1 MILQGRFIFREVIN
15 LPIGWDDIVPLNI
28 ANRWR
33 TWCNSLH
40 HLSNIQISRTIVPIA
55 LKENVRTEMHVFSDA
70 SEKVVCAVAY
80 LHVLSNKRQ
89 TYLGLLMRK
98 SKSSPQHSNTIP
110 RLELCAA
117 VLSAEIASFVL
128 KHIDT
133 TIHEVLFTDS
143 SIVLGYI
150 HNQTRRFHTYVAN
163 RVQRIRQHSDPEQL
177 NFISTEANPADV
189 GSRGVLAN
197 ELTQSL
203 WFQEP
208 SRLQTDKTEKE
219 DYPLVN
225 PDDDSEIKNVNVISQ
240 KMCVKTFEAY
250 KNIEKFSSWTSLVR
264 AFTVLRRAVRKKLNL
279 PPLDT
284 MQMNRATYLPDGIIR
299 LGGRVR
305 TGDALSNEHGPIII
319 HGKTHLA
326 RLLVQH
332 CHETIKHQGRHLTEG
347 LSLFIWILGNWRE
360 KTDLINHTFV
370 CNMQK
375 T

>member
-1 MILQGRFIFREVIN
+1 M
-15 LPIGWDDIVPLNI
+15 
-28 ANRWR
+28 
-33 TWCNSLH
+33 
-40 HLSNIQISRTIVPIA
+40 
-55 LKENVRTEMHVFSDA
+55 
-70 SEKVVCAVAY
+70 
-80 LHVLSNKRQ
+80 
-89 TYLGLLMRK
+89 
-98 SKSSPQHSNTIP
+98 
-110 RLELCAA
+110 
-117 VLSAEIASFVL
+117 
-128 KHIDT
+128 
-133 TIHEVLFTDS
+133 
-143 SIVLGYI
+143 
-150 HNQTRRFHTYVAN
+150 
-163 RVQRIRQHSDPEQL
+163 

-250 KNIEKFSSWTSLVR
+250 KKIEKFSSLTSMVR
-264 AFTVLRRAVRKKLNL
+264 AFTVLRRAVRKKLNR

-305 TGDALSNEHGPIII
+305 TGDALSNEQGPIII

-326 RLLVQH
+326 RLLVQQ

-347 LSLFIWILGNWRE
+347 LSLFI
-360 KTDLINHTFV
+360 
-370 CNMQK
+370 
-375 T
+375 